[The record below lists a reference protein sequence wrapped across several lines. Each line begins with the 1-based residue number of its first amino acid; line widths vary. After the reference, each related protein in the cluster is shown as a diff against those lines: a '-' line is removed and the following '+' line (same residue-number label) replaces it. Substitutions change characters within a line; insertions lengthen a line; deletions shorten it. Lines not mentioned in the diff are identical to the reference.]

1 MTKTTTPSSEM
12 AAVNGP
18 TGEIEKLQTELASI
32 LADVL
37 QKRNVI
43 KKYFD
48 DEDEEIN
55 RICSSFSIAIRRAV
69 SQRLLNAYCYNRY
82 PTQITIAAVDGPKSS
97 DDSSKK

>member
-37 QKRNVI
+37 QK
-43 KKYFD
+43 
-48 DEDEEIN
+48 EM
-55 RICSSFSIAIRRAV
+55 
-69 SQRLLNAYCYNRY
+69 L
-82 PTQITIAAVDGPKSS
+82 
-97 DDSSKK
+97 